1 MKTQEEKLTLE
12 QVNNLP
18 KVETL
23 SKILYELTDDELKQ
37 VTGGM
42 TEQELIEV
50 AELAQIDI
58 TKNDKNQLIEDMEQI
73 IELSNK
79 ILDVES

>member
-1 MKTQEEKLTLE
+1 MKSKEELNTLKEEVEAMNKKLA
-12 QVNNLP
+12 
-18 KVETL
+18 
-23 SKILYELTDDELKQ
+23 ELTDDELKQ

-50 AELAQIDI
+50 AKLAQIDI
-58 TKNDKNQLIEDMEQI
+58 TKNDKNKLIEDMEQI

>member
-23 SKILYELTDDELKQ
+23 SKMLYELTEEELKQ
-37 VTGGM
+37 VFGGVADGM
-42 TEQELIEV
+42 QMAPEAKPVEV
-50 AELAQIDI
+50 R
-58 TKNDKNQLIEDMEQI
+58 
-73 IELSNK
+73 
-79 ILDVES
+79 